1 MGGES
6 SARDTMGG
14 ILPLTPRAPEGPG
27 SAAVV
32 GGRVR
37 TVRVDLVGPVVVLG
51 EPVPVVAG
59 LLRGRPGL
67 PVQPL
72 RLGARLLGPD
82 LALAR
87 GGLALLDVA
96 LALLGAPAHLLGL
109 GPGLL
114 HATAALRGPRH
125 GEDHEEHEHGADHD
139 QPDVVH
145 GGSVPFGCG
154 HASPAAPAPPPLGPR
169 VAQAS
174 GSRTFSSRVY
184 SCSPWRSRTSAPA
197 SLSCRRSSRARAWSF
212 SARAAARATRGSVI
226 GCGGWSRP
234 STHVRSAPSRGC
246 PRPDHG

>member
-59 LLRGRPGL
+59 LLRGRAGL

-72 RLGARLLGPD
+72 RLGAGLLGPD

-87 GGLALLDVA
+87 GAPRGRRAPA
-96 LALLGAPAHLLGL
+96 ASGAPA
-109 GPGLL
+109 
-114 HATAALRGPRH
+114 RGGAGAPR
-125 GEDHEEHEHGADHD
+125 A
-139 QPDVVH
+139 P
-145 GGSVPFGCG
+145 P
-154 HASPAAPAPPPLGPR
+154 PPRPAPP
-169 VAQAS
+169 A
-174 GSRTFSSRVY
+174 
-184 SCSPWRSRTSAPA
+184 
-197 SLSCRRSSRARAWSF
+197 RARAAPRPPPAGR
-212 SARAAARATRGSVI
+212 ARPRPGAGAAEGGRERPAAGPLV
-226 GCGGWSRP
+226 GGWSG
-234 STHVRSAPSRGC
+234 RG
-246 PRPDHG
+246 GA